1 LSRTAEKA
9 SEALENGPKPGAN
22 VQVVRRP
29 TGNLVRDDPAEA
41 GRRGHAAAEAKALA
55 NIGKARVHLG
65 TAAPRVARTVVR
77 AALGEESVSPV
88 QASLLRDVLD
98 RTVGKA
104 PQELRIGMADQ
115 TMQVLDMLELED

>member
-1 LSRTAEKA
+1 MSATAQKLEESPENGA
-9 SEALENGPKPGAN
+9 EALAK

-41 GRRGHAAAEAKALA
+41 GRRGHAAAEAKALL
-55 NIGKARVHLG
+55 NIGKARTHLG

-104 PQELRIGMADQ
+104 PTEIRVGMADQ